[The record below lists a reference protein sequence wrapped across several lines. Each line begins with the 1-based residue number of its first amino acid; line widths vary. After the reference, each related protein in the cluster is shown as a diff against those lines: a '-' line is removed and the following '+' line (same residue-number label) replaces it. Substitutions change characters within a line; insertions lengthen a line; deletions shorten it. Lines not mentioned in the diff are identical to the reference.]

1 MKKLSVFL
9 VLFLFFGVVLPMEQK
24 TASWGDLFDSVGHRQ
39 NIWEELIS
47 NEKSAPC
54 DGYNKYMSEGNA
66 AYDFV
71 NDGPIIFSVEDLK
84 NVASDEELAKLLAMN
99 DMPCSERAEG
109 CQKTWAM
116 RRISLVLSYF
126 IKRDSAV
133 GERLIWHHIAPGY
146 IYALGGMPGNLGSF
160 ARRMIV
166 APYDQNYFQL
176 WESRMQEFAKILAST
191 AIAMML
197 EKRIT
202 PTVFKVYYSAACQ
215 LKRGLV
221 LRQRG
226 CTPTQMADSFD
237 ID

>member
-9 VLFLFFGVVLPMEQK
+9 VLFGCFGTMVSMEQK
-24 TASWGDLFDSVGHRQ
+24 SPASSTTSNSRESKRDAFGKSV
-39 NIWEELIS
+39 S
-47 NEKSAPC
+47 C
-54 DGYNKYMSEGNA
+54 DVYDKCMSEGNA

-71 NDGPIIFSVEDLK
+71 NDGPIIFGAEDLK
-84 NVASDEELAKLLAMN
+84 SVVPNEELAKLLAIS
-99 DMPCSERAEG
+99 DMPCSEQAEG
-109 CQKTWAM
+109 CQKAWAM

-126 IKRDSAV
+126 IKRDSAF

-146 IYALGGMPGNLGSF
+146 IYALGTMPGNLGAF
-160 ARRMIV
+160 ARRMV
-166 APYDQNYFQL
+166 VVPYDQNYFQL
-176 WESRMQEFAKILAST
+176 WETRMQEFAKILAST

-202 PTVFKVYYSAACQ
+202 PTVFKVYYSVACQ